1 MTHLRSLGSL
11 QTWNILTRVSAIR
24 QTSLCLIFWRPDPA
38 VDSLPNPTLDPSL
51 GALEQDWGSASF
63 APLPRVG
70 QILLENGAS

>member
-1 MTHLRSLGSL
+1 
-11 QTWNILTRVSAIR
+11 
-24 QTSLCLIFWRPDPA
+24 LCLIFWRPDPA